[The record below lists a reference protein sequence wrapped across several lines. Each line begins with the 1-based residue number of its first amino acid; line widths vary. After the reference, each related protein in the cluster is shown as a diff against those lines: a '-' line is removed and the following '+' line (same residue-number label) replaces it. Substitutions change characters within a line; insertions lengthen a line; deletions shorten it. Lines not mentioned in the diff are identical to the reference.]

1 METELNVHIG
11 SDFGNKKSQIIHNL
25 SILLNGLDYEQ
36 LDELEGIILKNI
48 MRFKENGKSN

>member
-36 LDELEGIILKNI
+36 LDELEGSDIAGSNGEIIKW
-48 MRFKENGKSN
+48 